1 MGIAERAKKKFQEVD
16 AKEQQENMDEL
27 LNNPLSQLYAAK
39 HPEEM
44 KDYSE
49 RHYD

>member
-1 MGIAERAKKKFQEVD
+1 
-16 AKEQQENMDEL
+16 MDEV

-44 KDYSE
+44 QKSKEWQYE
-49 RHYD
+49 